1 MVLTNR
7 FANCVFTKWWTVQQQ
22 QQQQQQQQ
30 KTENHIPSNVLVF
43 GRQGSETNLTKKKLP
58 E

>member
-7 FANCVFTKWWTVQQQ
+7 FANYFFTKWWTV

>member
-7 FANCVFTKWWTVQQQ
+7 FANCVFTKWWTV

-43 GRQGSETNLTKKKLP
+43 GRQGSETSLTKKKLP